1 MLSYGLWS
9 LVSFH
14 MFIVIG
20 NIAAAFVLP
29 FYTPWYIALPIT
41 ALIVNLTLSPGVGC
55 PLTRWENRIRRSLG
69 MKEIRTFVGHYFVW
83 PIKRKLRHNAKTVR
97 VLEEDLASLGVITD
111 GRGCVWNIQCP
122 SCLQDTMEVIKFGE
136 VHCTNCISLQ
146 ECS

>member
-1 MLSYGLWS
+1 
-9 LVSFH
+9 
-14 MFIVIG
+14 
-20 NIAAAFVLP
+20 
-29 FYTPWYIALPIT
+29 
-41 ALIVNLTLSPGVGC
+41 
-55 PLTRWENRIRRSLG
+55 